1 MFDCLFPCLRPDDLE
16 HGCSQDVALA
26 VLLDQAF
33 RIREEV
39 AAGLQSKRGSVQV
52 EAVSRKLLESH
63 ILTIT
68 RIVKQLSSD
77 MQVLEKQITQRDSVT
92 SLTTAAVQNLDQ
104 KSMASIGDLRGR
116 VARCDASIV
125 KLRADVSSGEQQV
138 IKLQKDVEGL
148 RAAVEA
154 HLKVLEVKLQRGVG
168 NLEALMEKRSQSEQ
182 SSMSDFQRQVTLLE
196 NRMSGEIKK
205 VSEQTDLLR
214 KWTEQQLNA
223 HVQTLAQSSVQ
234 LRSLLQDKMLEA
246 ESRLSERVLA
256 LEGRVERCEGRR
268 SQTDE
273 LKHCEAKLSRRM
285 TSVENG
291 VHQQLQLLKQ
301 EYHTGFLSVHDAIES
316 LRKICDIRSRLDKEK
331 LQRDNRHLRPRVP
344 ELGNT
349 D

>member
-77 MQVLEKQITQRDSVT
+77 MQVYEWQITQRDSVT

-116 VARCDASIV
+116 VARYTQSEVKRSLSI
-125 KLRADVSSGEQQV
+125 AE
-138 IKLQKDVEGL
+138 QKDQGIGIIQMKKPS
-148 RAAVEA
+148 
-154 HLKVLEVKLQRGVG
+154 LKVRVVSFFFSRWCIC
-168 NLEALMEKRSQSEQ
+168 
-182 SSMSDFQRQVTLLE
+182 
-196 NRMSGEIKK
+196 RMSGEIKK

-234 LRSLLQDKMLEA
+234 LRSLLQDKMA

-301 EYHTGFLSVHDAIES
+301 EYHTGE
-316 LRKICDIRSRLDKEK
+316 
-331 LQRDNRHLRPRVP
+331 
-344 ELGNT
+344 
-349 D
+349 